1 MSKKLESI
9 LKKFESKKNQ
19 NFIKRFNSSLSLIAI
34 FFIVR
39 LFSEYSFTNFK
50 FTNSFI
56 LALIMQIIFLF
67 TLFGIWRNFLLNNNV
82 NPNTSFIEN
91 WSQANL
97 NKYIPGGI
105 GLSITR
111 FSISKNLSKDSK
123 KIFFGMIEDQTRGAI
138 LVLPF
143 MMASFFFE
151 GLLEKNFLY
160 LFTFTTS
167 LFLIFKVSRVYS
179 TKLNFKS
186 LFIDNLTFITFSCA
200 LQIAI
205 NFIILS
211 TLFNSTYSQLIYI
224 SILYFVSAS
233 LGLLFIGSPAGLGI
247 REFIFYI
254 YASNLLTS
262 EVMLSYLILIRVL
275 SISADIVFYFIAKLL
290 SKLN

>member
-1 MSKKLESI
+1 MNKKLESI

-19 NFIKRFNSSLSLIAI
+19 NFIKRFNSILSLIAI

-50 FTNSFI
+50 FTNLFI

-138 LVLPF
+138 LVLPY

-160 LFTFTTS
+160 L
-167 LFLIFKVSRVYS
+167 
-179 TKLNFKS
+179 
-186 LFIDNLTFITFSCA
+186 
-200 LQIAI
+200 
-205 NFIILS
+205 
-211 TLFNSTYSQLIYI
+211 
-224 SILYFVSAS
+224 
-233 LGLLFIGSPAGLGI
+233 
-247 REFIFYI
+247 
-254 YASNLLTS
+254 
-262 EVMLSYLILIRVL
+262 
-275 SISADIVFYFIAKLL
+275 
-290 SKLN
+290 

>member
-9 LKKFESKKNQ
+9 LKKLESEKNQ

-34 FFIVR
+34 FFILR
-39 LFSEYSFTNFK
+39 IYSEYSFTDFK
-50 FTNSFI
+50 FTYIFI

-67 TLFGIWRNFLLNNNV
+67 TLFSIWRNFLLNNNV
-82 NPNTSFIEN
+82 DPNTSFIEN
-91 WSQANL
+91 WSQANV

-123 KIFFGMIEDQTRGAI
+123 KIFFGMVEDQTRGAI

-151 GLLEKNFLY
+151 SFVEKNFLY
-160 LFTFTTS
+160 LFTFIIS
-167 LFLIFKVSRVYS
+167 LFLIFKVSNVYS

-186 LFIDNLTFITFSCA
+186 LFNDNLSFITFSCA
-200 LQIAI
+200 LQIAV

-254 YASNLLTS
+254 YASNLLSS
-262 EVMLSYLILIRVL
+262 EIMLSYLFLVRVL
-275 SISADIVFYFIAKLL
+275 SISADIVFYLISKLL
-290 SKLN
+290 IKLN

>member
-1 MSKKLESI
+1 MNKKLESI

-19 NFIKRFNSSLSLIAI
+19 NFIKRFNSILSLIAI

-50 FTNSFI
+50 FTNLFI

-82 NPNTSFIEN
+82 DPNTSFIEN
-91 WSQANL
+91 WSQANV

-105 GLSITR
+105 GSSITR

-138 LVLPF
+138 LVLPY

-167 LFLIFKVSRVYS
+167 LFLIFKVSKVYS

-205 NFIILS
+205 NFTILS
-211 TLFNSTYSQLIYI
+211 TLLNSTYSQLIYI

-262 EVMLSYLILIRVL
+262 EIMLSYLILIRVL

>member
-19 NFIKRFNSSLSLIAI
+19 NFIKRFNSILSLIAI

-50 FTNSFI
+50 FTNLFI

-82 NPNTSFIEN
+82 DPNTSFIEN
-91 WSQANL
+91 WSQANV

-105 GLSITR
+105 GSSITR

-138 LVLPF
+138 LVLPY

-167 LFLIFKVSRVYS
+167 LFLIFKVSKVYS

-205 NFIILS
+205 NFTILS

-262 EVMLSYLILIRVL
+262 EIMLSYLILIRVI

>member
-1 MSKKLESI
+1 
-9 LKKFESKKNQ
+9 
-19 NFIKRFNSSLSLIAI
+19 
-34 FFIVR
+34 
-39 LFSEYSFTNFK
+39 
-50 FTNSFI
+50 
-56 LALIMQIIFLF
+56 MQIIFLF
-67 TLFGIWRNFLLNNNV
+67 TLFSIWRNFLLNNNV
-82 NPNTSFIEN
+82 DPNTSFIEN
-91 WSQANL
+91 WSQANV

-123 KIFFGMIEDQTRGAI
+123 KIFFGMVEDQIRGAI

-151 GLLEKNFLY
+151 GFVEKNFLY
-160 LFTFTTS
+160 LFTFIIS
-167 LFLIFKVSRVYS
+167 LFLIFKVSNVYS

-186 LFIDNLTFITFSCA
+186 LFIGNLSFIAFSCVF
-200 LQIAI
+200 QIAI
-205 NFIILS
+205 NFVILS

-262 EVMLSYLILIRVL
+262 EIMLSYLFLVRVL
-275 SISADIVFYFIAKLL
+275 SISADIVFYLI
-290 SKLN
+290 SKLIIKFN